1 MHGHPSRELLNLCE
15 VCRVSGPGG
24 RGGPRVPKTLHRG
37 APSAGFRRLG
47 RRVDEVALADEV
59 ERVGA
64 AGHLAV
70 VVAVRLR
77 ARAEVAE
84 LAEDR
89 RVYSV
94 TFGLELSIG

>member
-1 MHGHPSRELLNLCE
+1 MA
-15 VCRVSGPGG
+15 
-24 RGGPRVPKTLHRG
+24 RGVPKTLHRG

-89 RVYSV
+89 RVYSGV